1 MSSPNCPMYIECGF
15 AYSDCDCEIRI
26 FCPDTTSD
34 MHSSCG
40 YEVKD
45 GIAYARYAGGARGGK
60 QAMFNPYHHYA
71 SEDFENPS
79 SLSRVQQ
86 DKRNGV
92 WLCTFAKDKQ
102 AIWDRH
108 YKEKHGD
115 SVTVT
120 YNEKPQYAKAQKV
133 A

>member
-71 SEDFENPS
+71 SEDLDVMKIFSNIEVHHPQSPDEIDIKKFLYSPTPS
-79 SLSRVQQ
+79 YINL
-86 DKRNGV
+86 KR
-92 WLCTFAKDKQ
+92 
-102 AIWDRH
+102 
-108 YKEKHGD
+108 
-115 SVTVT
+115 
-120 YNEKPQYAKAQKV
+120 
-133 A
+133 

>member
-1 MSSPNCPMYIECGF
+1 
-15 AYSDCDCEIRI
+15 
-26 FCPDTTSD
+26 

-60 QAMFNPYHHYA
+60 HAMFNPYHHYA
-71 SEDFENPS
+71 CEDFENPN

-108 YKEKHGD
+108 YDAENKD
-115 SVTVT
+115 SDVRVSVTFNDAPN
-120 YNEKPQYAKAQKV
+120 YSKV
-133 A
+133 ATAV